1 MTMHIDILPMI
12 QRLIAENVPSITDP
26 GQIQPNQMLYEL
38 GIDSL
43 ASVSLMV
50 ALAVEADV
58 DLEDF
63 SDDLDQPA
71 SVEELCQLAALFRAH
86 KFAALVD

>member
-1 MTMHIDILPMI
+1 
-12 QRLIAENVPSITDP
+12 
-26 GQIQPNQMLYEL
+26 
-38 GIDSL
+38 
-43 ASVSLMV
+43 MV